1 MSYLPFD
8 FKKNR
13 FFSIVLFL
21 FLSSLVAQ
29 ADTIPVAPLP
39 IPEGLLRLKKAY
51 PDFIEAVTTNELV
64 LKDGTVMPYNDGILD
79 KPIDTMLAHPD
90 LEDMFKFRYAAGI
103 TARPSE
109 LDEAGRIRYEPFFAK
124 MYGNS
129 KNAVQDNL
137 VIINWLPNLQR
148 NHRVAISKVNGIAEK
163 LKAISA
169 ELEALP
175 SEYHKYLMPLGGAFN
190 WRTIEGSSRR
200 SLHSYGIAID
210 LNTKYSHYWEW
221 EKYSKNG
228 FNYRNQ
234 LPLEIVL
241 IFEKYGFIWGGKWYH
256 YDTMHF
262 EYRPELL

>member
-1 MSYLPFD
+1 MFC
-8 FKKNR
+8 
-13 FFSIVLFL
+13 FFRLSLINLFCFVFCTQL
-21 FLSSLVAQ
+21 Q
-29 ADTIPVAPLP
+29 ADTIPVAPIS

-51 PDFIEAVTTNELV
+51 PDFVETVTPDALI
-64 LKDGTVMPYNDGILD
+64 LKDGTVMPYTDGILD
-79 KPIDTMLAHPD
+79 KPIDTMLLRPD
-90 LEDMFKFRYAAGI
+90 LEDMFKFRYIAGL
-103 TARPSE
+103 TTQNPSE
-109 LDEAGRIRYEPFFAK
+109 EEEGGRIRYEPFFAK
-124 MYGNS
+124 MYGKS
-129 KNAVQDNL
+129 KQEVQDNL
-137 VIINWLPNLQR
+137 VIIHWLPNLQR
-148 NHRVAISKVNGIAEK
+148 NHRVAISKINGVAEK

-190 WRTIEGSSRR
+190 WRTIEGSARR

-234 LPLEIVL
+234 LPLEIVV

-262 EYRPELL
+262 EYRPELF